1 MSAGIE
7 VDPEELR
14 THAGHIDGLIARYE
28 AVKAASA
35 QITAAPDA
43 FGPLCEWM
51 AGILEDKHQ
60 MVEPLIER
68 GASNLGTHVEALR
81 TCADLY
87 EESDAGSA
95 EDFSRLSG
103 ELQ

>member
-1 MSAGIE
+1 MSSGIE

-14 THAGHIDGLIARYE
+14 THAGNIDGLIQRYE
-28 AVKAASA
+28 TVKAASA

-51 AGILEDKHQ
+51 AGILEEKHQ
-60 MVEPLIER
+60 MIEPLFDK
-68 GASNLGTHVEALR
+68 GAGNLGTHVEALR

-87 EESDAGSA
+87 EESDAGTAS
-95 EDFSRLSG
+95 EFGRLSG
-103 ELQ
+103 GM

>member
-1 MSAGIE
+1 MSSGIE

-14 THAGHIDGLIARYE
+14 THAGNIDGLMARFE
-28 AVKAASA
+28 TVKAASA

-51 AGILEDKHQ
+51 AGILEEKHQ
-60 MVEPLIER
+60 MVEPLIDKGR
-68 GASNLGTHVEALR
+68 DNLGTHVEALR

-87 EESDAGSA
+87 EESDASAGS
-95 EDFSRLSG
+95 DFDKLG
-103 ELQ
+103 GDF

>member
-1 MSAGIE
+1 MSSGIE

-14 THAGHIDGLIARYE
+14 THAGHIDGLMQRFAT
-28 AVKAASA
+28 VKDASA

-60 MVEPLIER
+60 MIEPLFDK
-68 GASNLGTHVEALR
+68 GKDNLGTHVEALR

-87 EESDAGSA
+87 DESDASAGS
-95 EDFSRLSG
+95 EFDKLGG
-103 ELQ
+103 EF

>member
-1 MSAGIE
+1 MSSGIQ

-14 THAGHIDGLIARYE
+14 THAGHIDSLIARFE
-28 AVKAASA
+28 TVKAASA

-60 MVEPLIER
+60 MVEPLFDK
-68 GASNLGTHVEALR
+68 GKSNLGTHVEALR

-87 EESDAGSA
+87 EESDASA
-95 EDFSRLSG
+95 GGDFDKLGG
-103 ELQ
+103 EI